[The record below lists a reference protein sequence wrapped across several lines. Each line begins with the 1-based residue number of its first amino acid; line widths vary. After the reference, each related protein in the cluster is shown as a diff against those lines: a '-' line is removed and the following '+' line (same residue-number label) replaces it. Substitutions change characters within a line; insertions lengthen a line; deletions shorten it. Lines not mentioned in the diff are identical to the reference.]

1 MTVSEKY
8 IMEKFEETTNF
19 EKQQQERFLKDL
31 IKIEPNIELLK
42 RNLMS
47 LVIYDYHSDSMENY
61 IYELINLIEKKSR
74 S

>member
-47 LVIYDYHSDSMENY
+47 LVIHDYHSDSMENY

-74 S
+74 I